1 LLTCKKWQ
9 EASRTIFAK
18 LKKHNN
24 MKFNKLHLLA
34 ISALVLYSCGS
45 KQEETVTEAETVKV
59 ITVKAEERSYTPTMV
74 FTGTVFANREANLGA
89 ALPGKVERIFFEEGQ
104 TVKKG
109 DLIVELSDEMLT
121 QAEIEYQALKKDY
134 ERVSRLREKGS
145 ISEMEY
151 DHVKAK
157 FEASEA
163 KTQMVRKNTQVYAP
177 FSGTIVERM
186 MEEGEVYFINPG
198 LDPGY
203 SMRSGIVRLMQ
214 LDLVTIKF
222 DLNEKDLAIVKAGYN
237 ADIEI
242 DAYPKKTFS
251 GEISSIKPMLTT
263 LTRTSPAEVKISN
276 PNGDLKPGMFARVTI
291 NLPEQKAVFIP
302 FKTIFRLPGTAEDF
316 VWVVKE
322 NAVYKTVVKRI
333 YSDGDLVA
341 VSGLENNAELIA
353 DGKFRVSEGQEVEV
367 VRK

>member
-1 LLTCKKWQ
+1 
-9 EASRTIFAK
+9 
-18 LKKHNN
+18 

-59 ITVKAEERSYTPTMV
+59 ITVKAEERSYTPTKV
-74 FTGTVFANREANLGA
+74 FSGTVFANREANLGA

-177 FSGTIVERM
+177 FSGTLVERM
-186 MEEGEVYFINPG
+186 MEEGEV
-198 LDPGY
+198 
-203 SMRSGIVRLMQ
+203 
-214 LDLVTIKF
+214 
-222 DLNEKDLAIVKAGYN
+222 
-237 ADIEI
+237 
-242 DAYPKKTFS
+242 
-251 GEISSIKPMLTT
+251 
-263 LTRTSPAEVKISN
+263 
-276 PNGDLKPGMFARVTI
+276 
-291 NLPEQKAVFIP
+291 
-302 FKTIFRLPGTAEDF
+302 
-316 VWVVKE
+316 
-322 NAVYKTVVKRI
+322 
-333 YSDGDLVA
+333 
-341 VSGLENNAELIA
+341 
-353 DGKFRVSEGQEVEV
+353 
-367 VRK
+367 

>member
-1 LLTCKKWQ
+1 MKPKIIYVLSLLLIMASACK
-9 EASRTIFAK
+9 
-18 LKKHNN
+18 
-24 MKFNKLHLLA
+24 
-34 ISALVLYSCGS
+34 S
-45 KQEETVTEAETVKV
+45 KQEENSVEAEVPRV
-59 ITVKAEERSYTPTMV
+59 ITVKAVEKNYTPTLV
-74 FTGTVFANREANLGA
+74 FSGTVFANREANLGA

-104 TVKKG
+104 SVKKG

-121 QAEIEYQALKKDY
+121 QAEIEYQTLKKDY

-151 DHVKAK
+151 DHIKAK

-177 FSGTIVERM
+177 FSGTLVERM

-214 LDLVTIKF
+214 LDPVIVKF
-222 DLNEKDLAIVKAGYN
+222 DLNEKDLAIVKPNLKA
-237 ADIEI
+237 EI
-242 DAYPKKTFS
+242 TVDACPDKTFS
-251 GEISSIKPMLTT
+251 GEINSIKPMLTT

-276 PNGDLKPGMFARVTI
+276 SKGELKPGMFARITVS
-291 NLPEQKAVFIP
+291 LPQQKAVFIP

-316 VWVVKE
+316 VWVVE
-322 NAVYKTVVKRI
+322 NNAVRKAIVTRF
-333 YSDGDLVA
+333 YSEGDMVA
-341 VSGLENNAELIA
+341 VSGISPNVELIA
-353 DGKFRVSEGQEVEV
+353 DGKFRVSEGQNVEV